1 MFIHSLVKF
10 ISMSIKGFISNIFD
24 LFKQWFDVAESFV
37 KDNIHTAVVVT
48 ENVKK
53 FLDNPVGDF
62 LVEVIDEKIPG
73 HLAEKVKEVLPKLL
87 LSLNIIDHC
96 KDLSQEVTLKC
107 VSEQLAVS
115 SDTIKDVFYHS
126 LAVTLSESLSDGKI
140 SFGDAVALVEWYYR
154 NKVKK

>member
-96 KDLSQEVTLKC
+96 KDLSQEETLKC